1 MTEFNLRS
9 GSIFGEYDIK
19 ELTRGTRCPL
29 AIIGANSFPEKPW
42 HDNVYDGDDD
52 DDDDD
57 YDDVDDDGDAR
68 SVKELAGSARHTNR
82 LFPPTPLPTLYTSYE
97 CTSYTAVRLH
107 VYLDFVKSIEQEL
120 KIQ

>member
-42 HDNVYDGDDD
+42 HDNVYDDGDDG

-57 YDDVDDDGDAR
+57 YDDDDDDDVDDDDDYDGD
-68 SVKELAGSARHTNR
+68 SD
-82 LFPPTPLPTLYTSYE
+82 YE
-97 CTSYTAVRLH
+97 KNILR
-107 VYLDFVKSIEQEL
+107 
-120 KIQ
+120 

>member
-42 HDNVYDGDDD
+42 QDNVYD
-52 DDDDD
+52 
-57 YDDVDDDGDAR
+57 DGDGGGDG
-68 SVKELAGSARHTNR
+68 VGDGDGDGDGNK
-82 LFPPTPLPTLYTSYE
+82 LYFYG
-97 CTSYTAVRLH
+97 
-107 VYLDFVKSIEQEL
+107 D
-120 KIQ
+120 